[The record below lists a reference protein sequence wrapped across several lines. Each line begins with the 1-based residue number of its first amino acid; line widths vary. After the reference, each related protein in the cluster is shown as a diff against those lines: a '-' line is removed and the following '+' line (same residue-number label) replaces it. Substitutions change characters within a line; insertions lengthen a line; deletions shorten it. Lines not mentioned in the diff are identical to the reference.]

1 MNLRICDSGREQILP
16 ASIELVERAF
26 APDATI
32 RDGTEI
38 ALAEGERWIA
48 AVAIGAPGG
57 PGELLVTGADGN
69 VPAPSGKV
77 GREEA
82 LRRFREF
89 MSA

>member
-1 MNLRICDSGREQILP
+1 MNLRICDSGHEQILP

-26 APDATI
+26 ASDAPI
-32 RDGTEI
+32 RDATEI

-48 AVAIGAPGG
+48 ALAVGTPGG
-57 PGELLVTGADGN
+57 PDEFLVTGADGE
-69 VPAPSGKV
+69 VPVPSGKV
-77 GREEA
+77 ARAEA